1 MKIVSTFTKF
11 DSYRKKKFTLYYAYG
26 RAIIIIMYN
35 YIRKYGKGDI
45 L

>member
-11 DSYRKKKFTLYYAYG
+11 DSYRNKKFTLYYVYG
-26 RAIIIIMYN
+26 HAIIIYN
-35 YIRKYGKGDI
+35 YVRKYGKGDI